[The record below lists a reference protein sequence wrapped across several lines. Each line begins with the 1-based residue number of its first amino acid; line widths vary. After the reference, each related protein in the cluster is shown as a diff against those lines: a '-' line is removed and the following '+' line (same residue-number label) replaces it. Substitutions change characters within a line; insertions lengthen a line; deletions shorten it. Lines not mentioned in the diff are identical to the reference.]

1 MIEQFQAVSY
11 RGLRGFSLDGM
22 RRVNVV
28 TGPNGVGK
36 SSLAEA
42 LWLFDG
48 RYNPTN
54 LFTQTVQRLDS
65 SPGLGLLAPLG
76 GSPVELRGR
85 EDGALHGVRFEFT
98 EFGQP
103 EQTHT
108 NGSPRSGGVDA
119 GEEFRTGTGNIGS
132 DAAEGLNLFAP
143 LGILQ
148 VEYGPDGPQAD
159 TYRSEVLAGFGGL
172 RFARPLPR
180 IARPPGALVNR
191 DSPFPVDSTR
201 VEQFSSTVARGEKR
215 RLLNVLRLI
224 RPAIEDIE
232 ILTHLGQPSLW
243 ADVGEPELLP
253 LEAVGGGMVRLL
265 GLLVTFFSARG
276 GLVIV
281 DEIENGIHHSALQE
295 LWRQILGLSET
306 LDVQVVATTHS
317 LDCVKAAVAV
327 ADAAG
332 VSSDLAVHQ
341 MYRTKDGER
350 RSATYAD
357 DKLGAALD
365 LGLDIR

>member
-1 MIEQFQAVSY
+1 MIEQFEVVSY
-11 RGLRGFSLDGM
+11 RGLRGLSLDGM
-22 RRVNVV
+22 RRVNLV

-42 LWLFDG
+42 LWLFHG

-98 EFGQP
+98 GFEQP
-103 EQTHT
+103 EPAHT
-108 NGSPRSGGVDA
+108 NGSPRSGGADA
-119 GEEFRTGTGNIGS
+119 GVEPRTVTGNIVS
-132 DAAEGLNLFAP
+132 EAAEGLNLFAP

-148 VEYGPDGPQAD
+148 VEYGPDGPQARA
-159 TYRSEVLAGFGGL
+159 YRSEILGGLGGL
-172 RFARPLPR
+172 RFARPLPA

-191 DSPFPVDSTR
+191 DSPFPVDSTK

-215 RLLNVLRLI
+215 RLLDVLRLM
-224 RPAIEDIE
+224 RPPIEDIE
-232 ILTHLGQPSLW
+232 ILTHLGAPSLW

-253 LEAVGGGMVRLL
+253 LEAVGGGTVRLL
-265 GLLVTFFSARG
+265 GLLLSFFSARG
-276 GLVIV
+276 GLVII

-295 LWRQILGLSET
+295 LWQQVLQLSET
-306 LDVQVVATTHS
+306 LNVQVVATTHS
-317 LDCVKAAVAV
+317 LECVNAAVAV
-327 ADAAG
+327 ADAAEA
-332 VSSDLAVHQ
+332 SSDLVVHR
-341 MYRTKDGER
+341 MYETEEGAR
-350 RSATYAD
+350 RSVTYGG
-357 DKLGAALD
+357 DKLMAALD
-365 LGLDIR
+365 LGFDVR